1 MTNARRYAFDT
12 VFSATGDIIAQGS
25 ERDHRLSAGDLE
37 KLRQEA
43 FAQGRAAAAVE
54 AEQRLAAA
62 MTRLSAEITRIGDV
76 LSAQE
81 IAHRQRS
88 AQLALQIGRRL
99 AGAAIDRFAQDRL
112 MRIATEALEGI
123 AEAPRVIIGVAPGMA
138 ADAKPL
144 LEAAARAANFYG
156 LLIVREQ
163 AERRGGDI
171 AIEWGDGAVTWDAA
185 ALDAAIETAI
195 AAAFDLPVAERSADH
210 GQ

>member
-12 VFSATGDIIAQGS
+12 VFSATGDIIAQGG
-25 ERDHRLSAGDLE
+25 ERDHRISAVDLE

-43 FAQGRAAAAVE
+43 FAQGRAAAAAE

-62 MTRLSAEITRIGDV
+62 MTRLSTEISSIGDV

-81 IAHRQRS
+81 VVHRQRS
-88 AQLALQIGRRL
+88 ARLALQIGRSL
-99 AGAAIDRFAQDRL
+99 AGAAIERFAQDRL
-112 MRIATEALEGI
+112 MAIATEALEAI
-123 AEAPRVIIGVAPGMA
+123 AEAPRVVIGVALGMA
-138 ADAKPL
+138 ADVKPL
-144 LEAAARAANFYG
+144 LDAAARAANFYG

-163 AERRGGDI
+163 PERRGGDI
-171 AIEWGDGAVTWDAA
+171 AIEWGDGAITWDAA

-195 AAAFDLPVAERSADH
+195 ATAFDLPVAERSANH